1 MPHNAYNKIIQSLL
15 PIDTT
20 MHNMTKRNQR
30 QSHTKTENTNRL
42 NKLALPY
49 MTKLMNDENVRRN
62 VQWLW
67 QSELD
72 IV

>member
-1 MPHNAYNKIIQSLL
+1 
-15 PIDTT
+15 
-20 MHNMTKRNQR
+20 MTKRNQR
-30 QSHTKTENTNRL
+30 QSHTKNKNTNRL
-42 NKLALPY
+42 NKEALQY
-49 MTKLMNDENVRRN
+49 MMHMMHMHDENERRN